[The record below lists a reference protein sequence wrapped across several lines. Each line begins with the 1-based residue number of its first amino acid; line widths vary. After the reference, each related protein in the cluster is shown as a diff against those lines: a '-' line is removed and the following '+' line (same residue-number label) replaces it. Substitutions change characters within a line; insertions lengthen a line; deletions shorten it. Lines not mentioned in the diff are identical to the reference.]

1 MKNNNT
7 PFAEIIESSLNSFL
21 AQCWQWDNF
30 PKFGSLVQVE
40 NQGENNGLTI
50 LGCVVAVQTGSMDPM
65 RYPFPHQKTFDEL
78 KTEQPQIF
86 EFLKTTFTI
95 KVLGYSQIPP
105 LVPSS
110 SQSDEYRGINTIT
123 YTLPPYPGK
132 IHSFVKLCPAIVA
145 HEFFSKPDFLYLLF
159 SATNPIE
166 HFDDLLLAILKQL
179 ASTKQLSNNLFDNF
193 SQTLSL
199 LTGNDY
205 RRMKLLLKRVQSI
218 TKPAF

>member
-1 MKNNNT
+1 MQNNNK
-7 PFAEIIESSLNSFL
+7 PFAEIIESSLDSFL

-30 PKFGSLVQVE
+30 PKFGSLVQVQNDE
-40 NQGENNGLTI
+40 LTI

-65 RYPFPHQKTFDEL
+65 RYPFPHQKTLDEL
-78 KTEQPQIF
+78 KIEQPQIF
-86 EFLKTTFTI
+86 EFLKTTFTV
-95 KVLGYSQIPP
+95 KVLGYKETTP
-105 LVPSS
+105 
-110 SQSDEYRGINTIT
+110 T

-132 IHSFVKLCPAIVA
+132 IHSFIELCPPTLA

-159 SATNPIE
+159 SSTNPIE

-179 ASTKQLSNNLFDNF
+179 ASTKQLSNNLFDTF

-205 RRMKLLLKRVQSI
+205 RRMKLLLKRVGSV
-218 TKPAF
+218 TKP